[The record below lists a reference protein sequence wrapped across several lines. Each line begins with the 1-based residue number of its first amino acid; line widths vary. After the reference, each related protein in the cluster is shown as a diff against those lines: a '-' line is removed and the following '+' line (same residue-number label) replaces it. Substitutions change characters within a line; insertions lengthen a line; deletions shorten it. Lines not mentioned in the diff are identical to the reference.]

1 MSIRIKKRLGDML
14 VEEGKIS
21 MQQLEQALRRQRA
34 QGKRLGEL
42 LIDEGLVAE
51 EEIIAVL
58 EKQLGIKRIKL
69 DDINID
75 RKAIKSIPETLAV
88 KHNLIPIGF
97 SANKILIAM
106 WDPLNIFAIDDIRIA
121 SGFEVQSYIATKKEI
136 ISTIERYYS
145 DQQVQ
150 KAAEELSKEK
160 LEDAKQNELEDDQIE
175 FNDVKNAPVVKM
187 VDYLIKN
194 AVEAR
199 ASDIHIEPF
208 EKYVK
213 IRYRIDGELQE
224 ISRLSK
230 ETLAALVTRIK
241 ILSNLNIAERRIP
254 QDGRIL
260 TKVGEKDIDLRVSI
274 LPTVYGEKAVIRVLN
289 RDSYLVGRENLGMID
304 SELNQLD
311 NIIKNP
317 YGIILVT
324 GPTGSGKSTTLYSL
338 LNDLNSGNKN
348 IVTVEDPV
356 EYMIDGINQVNVN
369 IKAGMTFASGL
380 RSILRQDPDIIMI
393 GEIRDNE
400 TAQIAI
406 RAAITGHLV
415 LSTIHTNDA
424 SSSIVR
430 LIDMGIEPYL
440 AATSISG
447 VIAQRLIRKV
457 CSRCK
462 VSYTANEYEKRLLGV
477 NESENLILSRGNGC
491 GHCNNTGYEGR
502 TGVYEIMEIT
512 RDHRETIM
520 MGSNSDV
527 IRDLSIKKG
536 MRTINMACKD
546 LVLRGITTVEELVK
560 IAYLKE

>member
-51 EEIIAVL
+51 DEIIAVL

-69 DDINID
+69 DDINVD
-75 RKAIKSIPETLAV
+75 RKAIKSIPETLAL

-97 SANKILIAM
+97 SANRILIAM

-121 SGFEVQSYIATKKEI
+121 SGFEVQSFIATKKEI
-136 ISTIERYYS
+136 LSAIERYYS

-160 LEDAKQNELEDDQIE
+160 LEDAKQNQLEDDQIE
-175 FNDVKNAPVVKM
+175 FNDIKNAPVVKM

-274 LPTVYGEKAVIRVLN
+274 LPTVFGEKAVIRVLN

-424 SSSIVR
+424 PSSIVR

-457 CSRCK
+457 CPRCK
-462 VSYTANEYEKRLLGV
+462 VPYTANEYEKRLLGV

>member
-1 MSIRIKKRLGDML
+1 MSNRIKKRLGDML

-58 EKQLGIKRIKL
+58 EKQLNIKRIKL
-69 DDINID
+69 DDINVD
-75 RKAIKSIPETLAV
+75 RKAIKSIPETLAL

-121 SGFEVQSYIATKKEI
+121 SGFEVQSFIATKKEI
-136 ISTIERYYS
+136 FSAIERYYS

-160 LEDAKQNELEDDQIE
+160 VEDAKQNELEEDQIE
-175 FNDVKNAPVVKM
+175 FNDIKNAPVVKM

-230 ETLAALVTRIK
+230 EALAALVTRIK

-260 TKVGEKDIDLRVSI
+260 TKVGEKDIDLRVST
-274 LPTVYGEKAVIRVLN
+274 LPTVFGEKAVIRVLN
-289 RDSYLVGRENLGMID
+289 RDSYLVGRENLGMTD

-424 SSSIVR
+424 PSSIVR

-447 VIAQRLIRKV
+447 VIAQRLIRKI
-457 CSRCK
+457 CPRCK
-462 VSYTANEYEKRLLGV
+462 VPYTANEYEKKLLGV

-502 TGVYEIMEIT
+502 TGIYEIMEIT
-512 RDHRETIM
+512 RDHREAIM
-520 MGSNSDV
+520 MGSNSDE

-536 MRTINMACKD
+536 MRTINMSCKD

>member
-1 MSIRIKKRLGDML
+1 MSNRIKKRLGDML

-69 DDINID
+69 DDINVD
-75 RKAIKSIPETLAV
+75 RKAIKSIPETLAL
-88 KHNLIPIGF
+88 KHSLIPIGF

-121 SGFEVQSYIATKKEI
+121 SGFEVQSFIATKKEI
-136 ISTIERYYS
+136 FSAIERYYS

-160 LEDAKQNELEDDQIE
+160 VEDAKQNELEEDQIE
-175 FNDVKNAPVVKM
+175 FNDIKNAPVVKM

-194 AVEAR
+194 AAEAR

-230 ETLAALVTRIK
+230 EALAALVTRIK

-260 TKVGEKDIDLRVSI
+260 TKVGEKDIDLRVST
-274 LPTVYGEKAVIRVLN
+274 LPTVFGEKAVIRVLN
-289 RDSYLVGRENLGMID
+289 RDSYLVDRENLGMTD

-348 IVTVEDPV
+348 IITVEDPV

-424 SSSIVR
+424 PSSIVR

-447 VIAQRLIRKV
+447 VIAQRLIRKI
-457 CSRCK
+457 CPRCK
-462 VSYTANEYEKRLLGV
+462 VPYTANEYEKKLLGV

-502 TGVYEIMEIT
+502 TGIYEIMEIT
-512 RDHRETIM
+512 RDHREAIM
-520 MGSNSDV
+520 MGSNSDE